1 MLGKFT
7 SPAPAL
13 NKKQSSGGSSEA
25 DAALSTDGPAGGDG
39 GGDSGLVAKLQE
51 LLLRER
57 TAHAEAK
64 NDLQVERDAHDDT
77 AEKMVE
83 LQQRLEVTLQ
93 ELSNLERFVKRQQVV
108 AGAAAGAGASDARA
122 ERLLKEEAY
131 LKSRLAFVQ
140 QKLAARA
147 AAARAAAAAAR
158 RAAARARRRRRRRPA
173 RQQREGV
180 GGANHRLGPLDLSA
194 RRVIHATL
202 NHA

>member
-25 DAALSTDGPAGGDG
+25 DTALSTDGPAGGDG

-108 AGAAAGAGASDARA
+108 AGAAAGAGARAARA

-131 LKSRLAFVQ
+131 LKSRLAFAE
-140 QKLAARA
+140 LGHARGGGEGGGGGGGAGGGVGAPA
-147 AAARAAAAAAR
+147 AAAGGR
-158 RAAARARRRRRRRPA
+158 RGSSAKESEERIIDSA
-173 RQQREGV
+173 
-180 GGANHRLGPLDLSA
+180 LS
-194 RRVIHATL
+194 I
-202 NHA
+202 

>member
-25 DAALSTDGPAGGDG
+25 DAALSTDGPAGGD

-140 QKLAARA
+140 QELAAARGGGEGGGGGGAGGGAGAPA
-147 AAARAAAAAAR
+147 AAADGR
-158 RAAARARRRRRRRPA
+158 RGSSAKEAEERIIDSA
-173 RQQREGV
+173 
-180 GGANHRLGPLDLSA
+180 LS
-194 RRVIHATL
+194 I
-202 NHA
+202 

>member
-140 QKLAARA
+140 QELAAARGGGEGGGGGAAGGGAGAPA
-147 AAARAAAAAAR
+147 AAADGR
-158 RAAARARRRRRRRPA
+158 RGSSAKESEERIIDSA
-173 RQQREGV
+173 
-180 GGANHRLGPLDLSA
+180 LS
-194 RRVIHATL
+194 I
-202 NHA
+202 

>member
-93 ELSNLERFVKRQQVV
+93 ELSNLQDLANLPKQATPLLPKQTASQTAGWLWPPLAGNGAQQF
-108 AGAAAGAGASDARA
+108 
-122 ERLLKEEAY
+122 L
-131 LKSRLAFVQ
+131 
-140 QKLAARA
+140 QKYELF
-147 AAARAAAAAAR
+147 
-158 RAAARARRRRRRRPA
+158 
-173 RQQREGV
+173 
-180 GGANHRLGPLDLSA
+180 
-194 RRVIHATL
+194 
-202 NHA
+202 

>member
-25 DAALSTDGPAGGDG
+25 DAALSTDGPAGGGDG
-39 GGDSGLVAKLQE
+39 ADSGLVAKLQE

-140 QKLAARA
+140 QELAAARGGGEGGGGGGAAGGGAGAPA
-147 AAARAAAAAAR
+147 AAAGGR
-158 RAAARARRRRRRRPA
+158 RGSSAKESEERIIDSA
-173 RQQREGV
+173 
-180 GGANHRLGPLDLSA
+180 LS
-194 RRVIHATL
+194 I
-202 NHA
+202 